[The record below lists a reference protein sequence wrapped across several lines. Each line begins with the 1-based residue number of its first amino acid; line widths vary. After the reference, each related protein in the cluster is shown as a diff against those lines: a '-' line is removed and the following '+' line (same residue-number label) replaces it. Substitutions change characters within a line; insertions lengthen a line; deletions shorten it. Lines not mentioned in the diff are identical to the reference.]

1 MPGRNFLFIPGPT
14 NVPERILNAMH
25 ISQEDMRAIDFPSFT
40 IPLFQDVKKVF
51 KSKDGQVFLF
61 PASGTGG
68 WEAGITN
75 TLSPGDKV
83 LASGFGH
90 FSNLFID
97 LCQRHKLDVQA
108 LEVDWGEG
116 VPVEKYAEIL
126 AKDTKHEIKAVLA
139 THNETATGVTSDI
152 PAVRRAMD
160 AVKHPALLFVDGVSS
175 IASIDFRM
183 DEWGVDVAISG
194 SQKGFMLPTGLAIL
208 CISQKALAARK
219 DAKCPRC
226 FFDFEDMIKTNVN
239 GYFPYT
245 PATIMLRGLRAA
257 VDMLLEEGL
266 ENVFARHHRMA
277 EAVRRAVSAW
287 GLKLVAKA
295 PRWHSD
301 TVSAIYVPEGFDG
314 NEVVRHAYR
323 RYNLALS
330 VSLAKI
336 AGKAFRIGHLGDLNE
351 LMVLTPLTG
360 AEMAMKDLGIPI
372 ELGSGV
378 AAAQEY
384 LRTTSKD
391 VRVPPEHAAPATN
404 R

>member
-14 NVPERILNAMH
+14 NVPERVVNAMH
-25 ISQEDMRAIDFPSFT
+25 ISQEDMRAIDVPQFT
-40 IPLFQDVKKVF
+40 LPLFKDLKKVF
-51 KSKDGQVFLF
+51 KTKTGQVFVF

-68 WEAGITN
+68 WEAAITN

-97 LCQRHKLDVQA
+97 MCQRHKLDVQA

-116 VPVEKYAEIL
+116 VPVERYAEIL
-126 AKDTKHEIKAVLA
+126 EKDKKHKIKAVLA
-139 THNETATGVTSDI
+139 THNETATGVTSDVE
-152 PAVRRAMD
+152 AVRKAMD
-160 AVKHPALLFVDGVSS
+160 AAKHPALFFVDGVSS

-183 DEWGVDVAISG
+183 DDWGVDLAIAG
-194 SQKGFMLPTGLAIL
+194 SQKGFMLPTGLAIVAA
-208 CISQKALAARK
+208 SEKALAMREHAQ
-219 DAKCPRC
+219 CPRC

-245 PATIMLRGLRAA
+245 PPMILLRGLRASVA
-257 VDMLLEEGL
+257 MLLEEGL
-266 ENVFARHHRMA
+266 SKVFARHNRLA
-277 EAVRRAVSAW
+277 EAVRRAVKAW
-287 GLKLVAKA
+287 GLKLVAKE
-295 PRWHSD
+295 PKWHSD
-301 TVSAIYVPEGFDG
+301 TVSAICVPQGFDG

-330 VSLAKI
+330 VSLGKI
-336 AGKAFRIGHLGDLNE
+336 AGKAFRIGHLGDMNE
-351 LMVLTPLTG
+351 LMIMTPIVG

-384 LRTTSKD
+384 LRKTAKD
-391 VRVPPEHAAPATN
+391 VKKVKPLT
-404 R
+404 